1 MALKNSKKVETNRYE
16 LEISI
21 DAASFEKAVEKAYRQ
36 NVKSIN
42 VPGFRKGKAPRKMI
56 EKMYGEG
63 VFYEDAL
70 NILYPDAVEEAVNA
84 AGLELVGDKIDTDI
98 TSIGAEGVEFKVTV
112 TVKPEVTVGEYKGI
126 KVEKAAIAVSDD
138 EINAELNRLADRNAR
153 VVTAERAAE
162 NGDIAVIDFEGFV
175 DGVAFAG
182 GKGEGHDLTLGSGQ
196 FIPGFE
202 EQIVG
207 HVAGDE
213 FDVNVTFPAEYHA
226 DELAGKAAVFKT
238 KLNEVKFRE
247 LPAIDDEF
255 AKDVSEFDTLD
266 ELKKSISE
274 KILEGKTAQ
283 ADSEVENALI
293 EQIVEGM
300 TVEVPDCMVEQRMDE
315 SVRDFETRLQYQGLD
330 MKTYLQYMGVDAATF
345 RENFR
350 ENALTQVKIRLALE
364 TIAKVENLEAS
375 EEELNAEYAKIA
387 EMYKMEAEQ
396 IKAYIPA
403 KELASDITA
412 HKAIDL
418 VKESA
423 VVTTKKAAAKKPA
436 AKKTTT
442 TAAKKTTTTKKTTTA
457 KKAEDGE
464 EKKPAAKKPA
474 AKKTTTAKKPAAKK
488 AAEDKAAE

>member
-21 DAASFEKAVEKAYRQ
+21 DAAAFEEAVSAAYKQNAEKI
-36 NVKSIN
+36 SI
-42 VPGFRKGKAPRKMI
+42 PGFRKGKAPRKMI

-266 ELKKSISE
+266 ELKKDIADKTAKRKESAADNKLESDLLE
-274 KILEGKTAQ
+274 ALVATLEGEIP
-283 ADSEVENALI
+283 EVMY
-293 EQIVEGM
+293 EQKI
-300 TVEVPDCMVEQRMDE
+300 DE
-315 SVRDFETRLQYQGLD
+315 SLRDFDYRLRMQGMSLD
-330 MKTYLQYMGVDAATF
+330 DYVKYTGGDITAMRDSF
-345 RENFR
+345 REQA
-350 ENALTQVKIRLALE
+350 EKQVKMRLALE
-364 TIAKVENLEAS
+364 KVASLEGIVAS
-375 EEELNAEYAKIA
+375 DDDVAAEIKRLA
-387 EMYKMEAEQ
+387 EMYNVTEEQ
-396 IKAYIPA
+396 VKVSVPVSEIA
-403 KELASDITA
+403 K
-412 HKAIDL
+412 DL
-418 VKESA
+418 VVGKAVDVIKENA
-423 VVTTKKAAAKKPA
+423 VITEAKAKAPAKKPA
-436 AKKTTT
+436 AKKTS
-442 TAAKKTTTTKKTTTA
+442 A
-457 KKAEDGE
+457 KKAEAE
-464 EKKPAAKKPA
+464 EK
-474 AKKTTTAKKPAAKK
+474 
-488 AAEDKAAE
+488 AE